1 MKEESQMNK
10 GNVLE
15 TSMARAAPGRAA
27 ARDDGPKIRRAA
39 PTNRAGFI
47 AAVNGSATAQL
58 ASPDDGSL
66 IDALRRGDESAFA
79 RLVDQH
85 QASLSRVAR
94 LYIANRAVADEV
106 VQDTWLGVIQGIWA
120 FEGRSSL
127 KTWILRILI
136 NRAKTRAAR
145 EGRTVPFA
153 CFDAGP
159 EGGEAAVGPDDF
171 QPADH
176 LPQPGHWTRPS
187 PDLGTSPERRLLAQ
201 EARQRLRSAIEAL
214 PERQRL
220 VLILHDV
227 EGCSTEEVCNALGFQ
242 QTNTRV
248 LLHRARVKVRVALEP
263 YLKGA

>member
-1 MKEESQMNK
+1 VIE
-10 GNVLE
+10 
-15 TSMARAAPGRAA
+15 AASDSGAA
-27 ARDDGPKIRRAA
+27 QVAA
-39 PTNRAGFI
+39 
-47 AAVNGSATAQL
+47 
-58 ASPDDGSL
+58 PDDGGV
-66 IDALRRGDESAFA
+66 IDALRRGDEAAFA
-79 RLVDQH
+79 RLVDLYH
-85 QASLSRVAR
+85 ASLRRVAR
-94 LYIANRAVADEV
+94 LYIADRAVADEV

-127 KTWILRILI
+127 KTWIFRILI

-153 CFDAGP
+153 CVDAGP
-159 EGGEAAVGPDDF
+159 EAGEAAVGPDDF

-187 PDLGTSPERRLLAQ
+187 PDLGTSPEGRLLAQ
-201 EARQRLRSAIEAL
+201 EARQHLRSAIEAL

-248 LLHRARVKVRVALEP
+248 LLHRARVKVRATLEP